1 MLYKCTHCGQM
12 SDLDE
17 SLQNITKVI
26 DTLTTV
32 AECEH
37 CGKGTV
43 LTLAIQKPPNQ
54 DYRDKD
60 WLETEYTV
68 NRRTMSQIGEMCGV
82 SAMTIYGWLKRHGIE
97 TRKRGQNRL

>member
-37 CGKGTV
+37 CGKGTY
-43 LTLAIQKPPNQ
+43 LP
-54 DYRDKD
+54 
-60 WLETEYTV
+60 
-68 NRRTMSQIGEMCGV
+68 
-82 SAMTIYGWLKRHGIE
+82 
-97 TRKRGQNRL
+97 